1 MPVPTIFNIRHK
13 SIPVEAVYLFDRLTS
28 QFPTSLLSKETEELS
43 REEIS
48 ELDKLSRIRREVR
61 EKVAGSKS
69 AYAIHLLDMLEAYRG
84 YRASN
89 PRD

>member
-1 MPVPTIFNIRHK
+1 MPVPTIFSIRHK
-13 SIPVEAVYLFDRLTS
+13 SVPVEAVYLFDRLTS
-28 QFPTSLLSKETEELS
+28 QFPSLLSKETKELS
-43 REEIS
+43 REEIP
-48 ELDKLSRIRREVR
+48 ELDKLSHISCEVR
-61 EKVAGSKS
+61 KKKVAESKS